1 MRSIELCPTLDSSS
15 DFAGTVPIMS
25 SSDLIRLK
33 KDSDFFLSGKKTLIG
48 GVHQREK
55 GWATW
60 AFGVWLHSES
70 ERESIYVCKGEDN
83 QSGRT

>member
-1 MRSIELCPTLDSSS
+1 
-15 DFAGTVPIMS
+15 MS
-25 SSDLIRLK
+25 HFRLIIRFCGHRAHHVQLRLNK
-33 KDSDFFLSGKKTLIG
+33 VEKDSDFFLSGKKTLIG

-70 ERESIYVCKGEDN
+70 ERESIYVCEGEDN